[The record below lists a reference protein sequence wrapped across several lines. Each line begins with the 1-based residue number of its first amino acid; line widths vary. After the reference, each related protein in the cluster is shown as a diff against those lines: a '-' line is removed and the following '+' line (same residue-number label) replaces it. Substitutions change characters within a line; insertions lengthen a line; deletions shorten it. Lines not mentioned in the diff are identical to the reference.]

1 MRYCI
6 ALAMLLLGAHGWA
19 QQISDPAFD
28 ASVARPAY
36 AKGGPTVVID
46 EAHLNFH
53 TAAERYRPFA
63 QLLRNDGYRVQSG
76 KTPFTLR
83 GLRGVDVLVIANAGS
98 PNAGDATAPAFTE
111 AECEVVQQWV
121 DRGGALLLI
130 ADHAPFGLVAANL
143 AARFGVSMGKGWV
156 FDRNARA
163 DDPGDGLTTQLT
175 FSRSNGLLGSHV
187 LLQGRGAQEA
197 IDQLRTFTGQSLGIP
212 PSAAVLMQLSDTARE
227 APDQA
232 NLNQAA
238 AAVRKEV
245 PLAETTAAYS
255 ASVAGRA
262 QGIAMSHGKGRVV
275 VLGEAAMLSAQV
287 ATMPD
292 GRQIK
297 AGMNVP
303 GNDNRQF
310 ALNVMHWLS
319 GLLR

>member
-1 MRYCI
+1 MHCCI
-6 ALAMLLLGAHGWA
+6 ALAVLLLGAHGWA

-36 AKGGPTVVID
+36 AKGGPSVVID
-46 EAHLNFH
+46 EAHRNFH
-53 TAAERYRPFA
+53 TAAERYRPFV

-83 GLRGVDVLVIANAGS
+83 GLRGIDVLVIANAGS
-98 PNAGDATAPAFTE
+98 RNAGDATAPAFTE

-156 FDRNARA
+156 FDRNARDA
-163 DDPGDGLTTQLT
+163 SGGEFTTQLI

-187 LLQGRGAQEA
+187 LLQGRGAEET
-197 IDQLRTFTGQSLGIP
+197 INELRSFTGQSLGIP
-212 PSAAVLMQLSDTARE
+212 PGAAVLMQLSETARE

-232 NLNQAA
+232 NLNQVA
-238 AAVRKEV
+238 AAVRKDA
-245 PLAETTAAYS
+245 PLAQTTAAYS
-255 ASVAGRA
+255 ASAAGRA
-262 QGIAMSHGKGRVV
+262 QGIAMNHGKGRVV

-287 ATMPD
+287 ATLPD

-297 AGMNVP
+297 MGMNVP
-303 GNDNRQF
+303 GNDDRQF